1 MNRWIFTLAFA
12 CTLLVSALVAV
23 MMDNSRLEKENAELV
38 KKLNANIRLTVSIDV
53 RGRYVF
59 ATAESGNATV
69 ETRRLLSDWGIYR
82 KLEIE

>member
-1 MNRWIFTLAFA
+1 MNRWIFTLAFV

-23 MMDNSRLEKENAELV
+23 MMENSRLEKEKAELV
-38 KKLNANIRLTVSIDV
+38 KKLNAEMRLTVSIDV

-69 ETRRLLSDWGIYR
+69 EARRPLSDWGIYR

>member
-1 MNRWIFTLAFA
+1 MNRWIFTLAFV

-23 MMDNSRLEKENAELV
+23 MMENSRLEKEKAELV
-38 KKLNANIRLTVSIDV
+38 KKLNAEMRLTVSIDV
-53 RGRYVF
+53 RGMYVF

-69 ETRRLLSDWGIYR
+69 ETKRRLSDWGIYR

>member
-1 MNRWIFTLAFA
+1 MKRLVFTLVFV
-12 CTLLVSALVAV
+12 CVLLVAVLVAV
-23 MMDNSRLEKENAELV
+23 MINESRLEKENAELV